1 MSMLIG
7 LTGYGRSGK
16 NSVADILTDE
26 FGYTQRAFADPLKRL
41 LRKADPTVAA
51 WVTCDCPQAWES
63 ARKDITIGRI
73 LRRKM
78 QDFGAAMRE
87 EMGEHVWIDTLARS
101 MPQSKNI
108 VISDVR
114 TEAEENFVRERGGVI
129 WWVDREGVGPAND
142 DATETFRPSFMDK
155 NISNDGTL
163 EDLRETVCELL

>member
-1 MSMLIG
+1 MLIG

-16 NSVADILTDE
+16 DSVAGILTDE
-26 FGYTQRAFADPLKRL
+26 FGYAQRAFADPLKRV
-41 LRKADPTVAA
+41 LRRADPTVEA
-51 WVTCDCPQAWES
+51 WVTCDCPQAWEA
-63 ARKDITIGRI
+63 ARKDDTIGRI

-78 QDFGAAMRE
+78 QDFGAVMRE
-87 EMGEHVWIDTLARS
+87 EMGEHIWIDSLARS
-101 MPQSKNI
+101 MPHSKNI

-142 DATETFRPSFMDK
+142 DATEHFVPSGIEEV
-155 NISNDGTL
+155 ISNDGTI